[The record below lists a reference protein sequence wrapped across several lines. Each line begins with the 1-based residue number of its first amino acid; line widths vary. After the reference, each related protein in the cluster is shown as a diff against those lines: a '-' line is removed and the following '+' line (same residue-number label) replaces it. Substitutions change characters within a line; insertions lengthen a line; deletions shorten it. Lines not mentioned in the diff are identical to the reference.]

1 MAEERERERRRG
13 TCGAPSMSEN
23 PIPSKLIFA
32 ETSYAIVSSTDMYE
46 SKLCRNRGSSNMKI
60 QHLIFRCRRNGIL
73 GLEEIHVSIRIHNAE
88 NPNQVRR

>member
-1 MAEERERERRRG
+1 MAEERERRRG

-46 SKLCRNRGSSNMKI
+46 SKLCRSRGSSNMNNTVPD
-60 QHLIFRCRRNGIL
+60 L
-73 GLEEIHVSIRIHNAE
+73 
-88 NPNQVRR
+88 QVQAKWYTWTRGNSREYSHP